1 MNKTTSGQNVPKA
14 PDGRVLEPSGL
25 FLMDGIEG
33 LRSLPRHS
41 VDMLL
46 TDPPYGTTRNYWDVP
61 LPLIEFWEAVR
72 WAVKP
77 DGAVLLFSQCPY
89 DKVLGASNLAM
100 LRHEWIWYKE
110 RGTGFLNA
118 NRAPLKKSENI
129 LVFYQ
134 KPPVY
139 NPQFTYGE
147 PYRKTH
153 ARSGSSPNYG
163 KFEHI
168 IANDLQTKEILE
180 AHFLWSP
187 EQHLEFQ
194 KKWITK
200 EEFEKT
206 DNLYIK
212 TCWSF
217 SNNRKA
223 YIYSKACYEYK
234 RRLHNAICFGN
245 YKEFEDY
252 CGIDLSEIDSY
263 EDLNERRKAA
273 RRAILK
279 ALKPYSFK
287 EEINSNTHIP
297 KEIYDAILSG
307 NKDWRNLQSVE
318 ATKQGKNVENMLC
331 LTNLERTKQDDKC
344 VKNMLYLQNLEFSK
358 QSKHNKSL
366 VVLENLQRTKQ
377 SKGLVS
383 IISSENLERTKQGKS
398 VERLQNLQ
406 SMEACKNSKSVESL
420 AQQEN
425 LLRSKNITA
434 NNITITSV
442 SYDEIDLPDPAET
455 VIICDPPYRNTQGYQ
470 VEFDN
475 DKFEQWCIDKAAEGY
490 EVFVCE
496 YNIENPAFEE
506 VWSKEVI
513 NTGGGNKN
521 QKKSIEKLYH
531 VK

>member
-1 MNKTTSGQNVPKA
+1 MAIRKFGAAYQGSKSKIADEIISKLPNRKYFIDAFSGGGA
-14 PDGRVLEPSGL
+14 LAHCALE
-25 FLMDGIEG
+25 
-33 LRSLPRHS
+33 
-41 VDMLL
+41 
-46 TDPPYGTTRNYWDVP
+46 
-61 LPLIEFWEAVR
+61 
-72 WAVKP
+72 
-77 DGAVLLFSQCPY
+77 
-89 DKVLGASNLAM
+89 
-100 LRHEWIWYKE
+100 
-110 RGTGFLNA
+110 
-118 NRAPLKKSENI
+118 SE
-129 LVFYQ
+129 
-134 KPPVY
+134 
-139 NPQFTYGE
+139 
-147 PYRKTH
+147 
-153 ARSGSSPNYG
+153 

-180 AHFLWSP
+180 AHFLWTP

-200 EEFEKT
+200 EEFEQT
-206 DNLYIK
+206 NDLYIK

-245 YKEFEDY
+245 YREFEDY

-287 EEINSNTHIP
+287 ETINSNTHIP
-297 KEIYDAILSG
+297 KEIYDAILAG
-307 NKDWRNLQSVE
+307 NKDWRNLQSMEVN
-318 ATKQGKNVENMLC
+318 KQSKNVENMLC

-344 VKNMLYLQNLEFSK
+344 VKTLLQQENLERS
-358 QSKHNKSL
+358 
-366 VVLENLQRTKQ
+366 KQ

-383 IISSENLERTKQGKS
+383 IISSENLERTKYS
-398 VERLQNLQ
+398 
-406 SMEACKNSKSVESL
+406 KNIESL
-420 AQQEN
+420 IQEEN

-434 NNITITSV
+434 SNISITSV
-442 SYDEIDLPDPAET
+442 SYDEIDLPDPNET

-475 DKFEQWCIDKAAEGY
+475 DKFEQWCIDKSKEGY

-513 NTGGGNKN
+513 NIGGGNKN
-521 QKKSIEKLYH
+521 QKRSVEKLYH

>member
-1 MNKTTSGQNVPKA
+1 MPIRKYGAAYQGSKSKIADEIISLLPARKYFIDAFSGGGA
-14 PDGRVLEPSGL
+14 LAHCALES
-25 FLMDGIEG
+25 
-33 LRSLPRHS
+33 
-41 VDMLL
+41 
-46 TDPPYGTTRNYWDVP
+46 
-61 LPLIEFWEAVR
+61 
-72 WAVKP
+72 
-77 DGAVLLFSQCPY
+77 
-89 DKVLGASNLAM
+89 
-100 LRHEWIWYKE
+100 
-110 RGTGFLNA
+110 
-118 NRAPLKKSENI
+118 
-129 LVFYQ
+129 
-134 KPPVY
+134 
-139 NPQFTYGE
+139 
-147 PYRKTH
+147 
-153 ARSGSSPNYG
+153 G

-168 IANDLQTKEILE
+168 IANDIQTKDILE
-180 AHFLWSP
+180 AHFLWTP

-194 KKWITK
+194 KKWVTK

-263 EDLNERRKAA
+263 DDLNERRKAA

-287 EEINSNTHIP
+287 ETINSNTHIP
-297 KEIYDAILSG
+297 KEIYDAILGG
-307 NKDWRNLQSVE
+307 NKDWRNLGVDRS
-318 ATKQGKNVENMLC
+318 KY
-331 LTNLERTKQDDKC
+331 KC
-344 VKNMLYLQNLEFSK
+344 VDRILRSETLE
-358 QSKHNKSL
+358 
-366 VVLENLQRTKQ
+366 T
-377 SKGLVS
+377 SKGLVN

-398 VERLQNLQ
+398 IERLQNLQ
-406 SMEACKNSKSVESL
+406 SMEASKQGKNIENILCLTNIERTKQSKNVESL

-425 LLRSKNITA
+425 LLRDKNISTLTQSQHLI
-434 NNITITSV
+434 NSDKNISTLTQSQHLINRDSNISITSV
-442 SYDEIDLPDPAET
+442 SYDELDLPDPSET
-455 VIICDPPYRNTQGYQ
+455 VIICDAPYRDTQGYQ

-475 DKFEQWCIDKAAEGY
+475 DKFEQWCMDRARDGY

-513 NTGGGNKN
+513 NGGGGNKN
-521 QKKSIEKLYH
+521 QKKSVEKLYH